1 MMHQREGGIG
11 LERSSGGGGGR
22 RPPTGVAPRRA
33 IDEARL
39 RQQAIGIKLRQLFDE
54 VVNEPVP
61 QEFLDILRRGD
72 AASPERD
79 ED

>member
-1 MMHQREGGIG
+1 M
-11 LERSSGGGGGR
+11 ERSGGGGRGR
-22 RPPTGVAPRRA
+22 KPPGPDDPRRA

-39 RQQAIGIKLRQLFDE
+39 RQQAIGMKLRQLFDQ

-61 QEFLDILRRGD
+61 QEFLEILRRGD
-72 AASPERD
+72 EASSGSD

>member
-1 MMHQREGGIG
+1 MMPESKGGG
-11 LERSSGGGGGR
+11 NLERSSGSGGGR
-22 RPPTGVAPRRA
+22 RPPGGAAPKRA

-39 RQQAIGIKLRQLFDE
+39 RQQAIGVKLRQLFNE

-72 AASPERD
+72 ESGRD
-79 ED
+79 ES

>member
-1 MMHQREGGIG
+1 MMRESGGGLG
-11 LERSSGGGGGR
+11 LERSSGGGR
-22 RPPTGVAPRRA
+22 RRKPPAAGDPRRA

-39 RQQAIGIKLRQLFDE
+39 RQQAIGVKLRQMFDQ

-61 QEFLDILRRGD
+61 REFLEILRRGD
-72 AASPERD
+72 AASSGQD

>member
-1 MMHQREGGIG
+1 MMRENGGGLG
-11 LERSSGGGGGR
+11 LERSSGGGRGR
-22 RPPTGVAPRRA
+22 KPPAAGDPRRA

-39 RQQAIGIKLRQLFDE
+39 RQQAIGVKLRQMFDQ

-72 AASPERD
+72 EAASRPD